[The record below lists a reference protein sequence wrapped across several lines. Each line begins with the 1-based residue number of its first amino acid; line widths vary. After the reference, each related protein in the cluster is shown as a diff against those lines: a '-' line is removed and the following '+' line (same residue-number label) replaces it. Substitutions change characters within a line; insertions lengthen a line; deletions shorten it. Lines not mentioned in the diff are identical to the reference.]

1 MRMDRLLADLEA
13 AEAARRAAQRRVE
26 IAEGVRAE
34 RAAVTLED
42 RLRGSLGSDV
52 EVVAAAQPV
61 RGRLV
66 EVARGWIAL
75 DRSTRKDVVL
85 GVDDLA
91 RPGSVVVATAALESA
106 TGLRASHHK
115 DDAPSVGR
123 TWGSLLRA
131 LARSRATVVW
141 RTTSGNEFTGLVDAV
156 GVDHAVVRRSA
167 GTPVVLTTQAVAC
180 IEVGARRGEDY
191 R

>member
-13 AEAARRAAQRRVE
+13 AEAARRAAEKRLE

-42 RLRGSLGSDV
+42 RLRGALGSAV
-52 EVVAAAQPV
+52 EVVAAGHPV

-66 EVARGWIAL
+66 EVGSGWVAL
-75 DRSTRKDVVL
+75 DRSSREAVVL

-91 RPGSVVVATAALESA
+91 RPGSVIVATAAIESV
-106 TGLRASHHK
+106 TGLRATHVK
-115 DDAPSVGR
+115 DEAPSVGR
-123 TWGSLLRA
+123 TWGSVLRA
-131 LARSRATVVW
+131 IGRSRATVVW
-141 RTTSGNEFTGLVDAV
+141 RTTVGNEFTGLVDAV

-167 GTPVVLTTQAVAC
+167 GSPVVLTTQAVAC
-180 IEVGARRGEDY
+180 VEVGARRGEDY

>member
-1 MRMDRLLADLEA
+1 MDRLLADLEA

-52 EVVAAAQPV
+52 EVVAAAHPV

-131 LARSRATVVW
+131 LARSRVTVVW